1 MGLVRIMLE
10 TKQHE
15 IERLAEEANLQED
28 GLRCSEAMLEEDTK
42 QFLAFFNQI
51 KSETQI
57 ATEALDIVRKE
68 KAERLNT
75 LKGIED

>member
-1 MGLVRIMLE
+1 M
-10 TKQHE
+10 
-15 IERLAEEANLQED
+15 QED

-68 KAERLNT
+68 KAERLTT

>member
-1 MGLVRIMLE
+1 
-10 TKQHE
+10 
-15 IERLAEEANLQED
+15 LQED

-68 KAERLNT
+68 KAERLTT